1 MYKIELTN
9 TSEKQLKKLYK
20 SSRTDYNNII
30 KFISLLNNTNEPR
43 QNGKALQGNL
53 KGLWRYR
60 VGDFR
65 IVAEIIDD
73 KVIILVLNIGH
84 RKEIYK

>member
-1 MYKIELTN
+1 MYKIELSKTA
-9 TSEKQLKKLYK
+9 EKELKKLYK
-20 SSRTDYNNII
+20 TNKTAYNSIFN
-30 KFISLLNNTNEPR
+30 FIEKLDNTTEPR

-73 KVIILVLNIGH
+73 KVIILVLDVGH